1 MAITR
6 SVIIVGAGPAG
17 MALGYLLARRGI
29 EVTVLE
35 SHRDFAR
42 VFRGEGLQLSG
53 IDAIRQMGLGDR
65 LDRIPYVEAR
75 MIEMYARG
83 QRVLRTDAARMGR
96 ANVRLVSQPLLLEAI
111 AEAAGAFPSFHL
123 VRGEAVRELIREN
136 ERIVGVRVGAGEAS
150 HEYRADLVIGSDGRH
165 AITRKQSGLAELS
178 SPQSFDILWFKI
190 PYTEA
195 YPDRCTAMVDIGDLR
210 IGLAFPTADDHLQA
224 GFIIR
229 KGTFNELRGRGA
241 DVWTEELISGLPDF
255 LADQLRKHRE
265 AVAGATLL
273 DVVCGR
279 LVDWSVPGLLLI
291 GDAAHPMSP
300 VGGQGVNIALR
311 DALVAANHLVPA
323 LLGGDAA
330 AIDAAAKQVRDERWP
345 EIVAAQDMQQHQ
357 ARMMFAPDNWRG
369 RMMYRMIPL
378 MMRLGVLQRLNRKE
392 YRLMSQGVV
401 PVKLAV

>member
-1 MAITR
+1 
-6 SVIIVGAGPAG
+6 

-83 QRVLRTDAARMGR
+83 RRVLRTDAARMGR

-111 AEAAGAFPSFHL
+111 AGAAGAFPSFHL
-123 VRGEAVRELIREN
+123 IRGEPVRELIREN
-136 ERIVGVRVGAGEAS
+136 GRIVGVRVGAGEAS
-150 HEYRADLVIGSDGRH
+150 HEYRADLVVGADGRH

-178 SPQSFDILWFKI
+178 APQSFDILWFKV

-195 YPDRCTAMVDIGDLR
+195 YPDRNTAMVDIGDLR
-210 IGLAFPTADDHLQA
+210 VGLAFPTADDHLQA

-241 DVWTEELISGLPDF
+241 EIWTEELINGLPDF
-255 LADQLRKHRE
+255 LAEQLRKHRD

-300 VGGQGVNIALR
+300 IGGQGVNIALR

-323 LLGGDAA
+323 LLGGDAV
-330 AIDAAAKQVRDERWP
+330 AIDAAARRVRDERWP
-345 EIVAAQDMQQHQ
+345 EIVAAQQMQQHQ

-369 RMMYRMIPL
+369 RMIYRMIPF
-378 MMRLGVLQRLNRKE
+378 MMRLGLLQWLNRKE

>member
-1 MAITR
+1 
-6 SVIIVGAGPAG
+6 

-29 EVTVLE
+29 EATLLE

-65 LDRIPYVEAR
+65 LDRIPYVEGR
-75 MIEMYARG
+75 TIEMYVRG
-83 QRVLRTDAARMGR
+83 RLIVRNDAARMGR
-96 ANVRLVSQPLLLEAI
+96 AEVRIVSQPLLLEAI

-136 ERIVGVRVGAGEAS
+136 GRVVGVRVGAGEAA
-150 HEYRADLVIGSDGRH
+150 HEYRADLVVGADGRH
-165 AITRKQSGLAELS
+165 ALTRKQSGFAELS
-178 SPQSFDILWFKI
+178 SPQSFDILWFKV

-195 YPDRCTAMVDIGDLR
+195 YPDRHTALADVGDLR
-210 IGLAFPTADDHLQA
+210 IGLAFPTTDNQIQA

-229 KGTFNELRGRGA
+229 KGEFNSLRARGA
-241 DVWTEELISGLPDF
+241 DVWTEELIAGLPGF
-255 LADQLRKHRE
+255 LADQLRKHRD
-265 AVAGATLL
+265 AVANATLL
-273 DVVCGR
+273 DVICGR
-279 LVDWSVPGLLLI
+279 LVDWTAPGLLLI

-311 DALVAANHLVPA
+311 DALVTANHLVPV
-323 LLGGDAA
+323 LLASGDAA
-330 AIDAAAKQVRDERWP
+330 AIDAATRRVRDERWP
-345 EIVAAQDMQQHQ
+345 EIVAAQEMQQHQ
-357 ARMMFAPDNWRG
+357 AKMMFAPDNWRG
-369 RMMYRMIPL
+369 RMAYRMIPL
-378 MMRLGVLQRLNRKE
+378 MMRLGLLQWLNRKE